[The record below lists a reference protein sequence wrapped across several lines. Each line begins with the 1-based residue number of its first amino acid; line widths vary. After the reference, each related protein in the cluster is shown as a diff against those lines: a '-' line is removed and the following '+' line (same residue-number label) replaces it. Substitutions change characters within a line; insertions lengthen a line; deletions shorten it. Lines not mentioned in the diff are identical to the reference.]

1 MMQKKEL
8 KKKLE
13 KLAKKENMNY
23 RRLKK
28 NLLK

>member
-1 MMQKKEL
+1 MQKKEL
-8 KKKLE
+8 KVLLE
-13 KLAKKENMNY
+13 KLAKKEKISF